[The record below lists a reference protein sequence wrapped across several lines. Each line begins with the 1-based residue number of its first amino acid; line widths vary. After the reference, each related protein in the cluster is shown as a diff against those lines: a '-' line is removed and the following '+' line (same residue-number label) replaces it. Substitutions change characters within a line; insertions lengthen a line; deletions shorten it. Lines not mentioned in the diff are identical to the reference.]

1 MLRKRSI
8 TINGH
13 GTSYSVED
21 EFQAELLRLATISG
35 KPLARLVAEID
46 ANRPQGANLSSAIR
60 LFVLKALQNQV

>member
-21 EFQAELLRLATISG
+21 EFQAELLRLATISA